1 MKEAKSAPGLR
12 GRDEQYP
19 GVAAARALPYTFSRR
34 GSGRVKTKDR
44 PMGRLQWVHA
54 RGYGR
59 WVVRAARYITGY
71 PHYEDSWAAFQAVCM
86 RLQPGRIGA
95 LPEEMR
101 EYDSGDAGV
110 DPSDVDELTRHTI
123 RGLFYAMPELH
134 TGWTVTVELFERRAT
149 SRRDP
154 VRYAGVRGCCHIQPK
169 EFACEI
175 PLAEF
180 ACKSERSLQKIH
192 ARIAATIPRY
202 SAEVRRGAVGRTMPA
217 VVEIVSNL
225 DEMEAYA
232 GILNV
237 EDQLDEIRYQVERLS
252 GDLEEIGE
260 TGMLGDDAVAE
271 ED

>member
-1 MKEAKSAPGLR
+1 
-12 GRDEQYP
+12 
-19 GVAAARALPYTFSRR
+19 
-34 GSGRVKTKDR
+34 
-44 PMGRLQWVHA
+44 MGRLRWTYA

-71 PHYEDSWAAFQAVCM
+71 PHYEESFAAFQAVCM
-86 RLQPGRIGA
+86 RLQPGQIGA
-95 LPEEMR
+95 LPPEEMR
-101 EYDSGDAGV
+101 EYDAHDAGV
-110 DPSDVDELTRHTI
+110 DPTDPDELARHTI

-134 TGWTVTVELFERRAT
+134 TGWTVSVELFERRAT

-154 VRYAGVRGCCHIQPK
+154 VRFAAVKGYCHIQPK
-169 EFACEI
+169 EFSCEL

-180 ACKSERSLQKIH
+180 ACKSEMSLQKLH

-202 SAEVRRGAVGRTMPA
+202 SEEVRRGAVERTMPS

-252 GDLEEIGE
+252 GNLEEIGE
-260 TGMLGDDAVAE
+260 TGMLGDDAVADE
-271 ED
+271 VDD